1 MRLKQI
7 VIVGCLGILLLLS
20 GCSEKGKETVT
31 KDAGTDI
38 FSYVPSDS
46 PYVMGNT
53 KSVPKPYL
61 VKMIDLWQEI
71 LPQQA
76 ELMKNQQPS
85 ADTKAEKTAIH
96 FAQALLEELSAIKT
110 PEDIESQWGLPT
122 KGTSVFYGLGL
133 MPVVRIEHL
142 DRAKVEQ
149 LLDRLEE
156 KSGEKMSTAELDGQS
171 YRLIDLKDDIHLKA
185 ILAVTENH
193 LVAGVMPGDQTGT
206 DTFLP
211 LILGTSKPES
221 AMSQS
226 DFKAKLSVYQYP
238 GYGDGYI
245 DIQKIAAILRGE
257 GEGLQTASLKAFAP
271 ESNEPLQIGC
281 NTEFNRT
288 FFANIP
294 RLVFGI
300 QTLSEQE
307 AAMEMILE
315 LSDTLVETFKKLPQ
329 SVPDIKGATDPM
341 FAVGFGANIPELR
354 MSIQRLIQFIIDN
367 NQDCPKLN
375 TAKLK
380 EVLPKLNMALNPMI
394 SGLQSLVISLDNLET
409 DDNGKPNMDT
419 AAACVALEMND
430 PMGLVAMGASF
441 VPSLANLNIPPDG
454 TPVAVPLEGI
464 PLPIPTIF
472 SAIKEKRLVLAM
484 GKEAQIRAK
493 GAIAGGAI
501 NAKPLFWISYQSA
514 IWEEALKSGFKTSK
528 QMKKADQKAL
538 LDMFDQYKEM
548 FKGIEGGVYVTD
560 NGLSF
565 QERVTLH

>member
-7 VIVGCLGILLLLS
+7 IIVGCLGLLLILF
-20 GCSEKGKETVT
+20 GCSEKDKETVT
-31 KDAGTDI
+31 KDTGTDI
-38 FSYVPSDS
+38 FSYVPADS
-46 PYVMGNT
+46 PYVMGNI
-53 KSVPKPYL
+53 KSVPQPYL
-61 VKMIDLWQEI
+61 VKMIDLWQKI

-76 ELMKNQQPS
+76 EMMKSQQPS
-85 ADTKAEKTAIH
+85 ADSKAEKTALN
-96 FAQALLEELSAIKT
+96 FVQALFEELGAIKT

-133 MPVVRIEHL
+133 MPVLRVEHL

-149 LLDRLEE
+149 LLNRLEE
-156 KSGEKMSTAELDGQS
+156 KSGEKMSTAELNGQS
-171 YRLIDLKDDIHLKA
+171 YRLFEIKEDIHLK
-185 ILAVTENH
+185 IVLAVTENH
-193 LVAGVMPGDQTGT
+193 LVSGLIPGNPAES

-211 LILGTSKPES
+211 LILGTSKPAS

-226 DFKAKLSVYQYP
+226 GFKAKLSGYQYP

-245 DIQKIAAILRGE
+245 DIEKIAAILRGE
-257 GEGLQTASLKAFAP
+257 GEGLQAASLKAFAP
-271 ESNEPLQIGC
+271 KSNGPLQIGC

-300 QTLSEQE
+300 QTMSEQE
-307 AAMEMILE
+307 AAMEMVLE
-315 LSDTLVETFKKLPQ
+315 LSDSLVETFNKLPQ
-329 SVPDIKGATDPM
+329 SIPDIKGDADPM
-341 FAVGFGANIPELR
+341 FSVGFGANIPELR

-367 NQDCPKLN
+367 NQDCPGLN

-409 DDNGKPNMDT
+409 DDNGKPDMNT
-419 AAACVALEMND
+419 AGACVALEMND
-430 PMGLVAMGASF
+430 PMGLVAMGAAF

-464 PLPIPTIF
+464 PLPIPEIF
-472 SAIKEKRLVLAM
+472 SAIKDKRLVLAM
-484 GKEAQIRAK
+484 GKEAQARAK
-493 GAIAGGAI
+493 GAIAGGTI

-514 IWEEALKSGFKTSK
+514 IWEEALKSSFNKSK
-528 QMKKADQKAL
+528 QIKKANQEAI

-548 FKGIEGGVYVTD
+548 FKGVEGGVYITD
-560 NGLSF
+560 QGLSF
-565 QERVTLH
+565 REKVTLH